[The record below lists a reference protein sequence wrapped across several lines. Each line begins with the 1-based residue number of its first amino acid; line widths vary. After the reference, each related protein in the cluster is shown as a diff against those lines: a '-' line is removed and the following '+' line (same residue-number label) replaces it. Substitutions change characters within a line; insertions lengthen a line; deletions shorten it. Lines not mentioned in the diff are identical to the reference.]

1 MQQQSAPRRPEG
13 VVFDTSAYPFVRIR
27 FGRFGDMEFDG
38 FLAEMEELI
47 KRPAPR
53 VLLVDTTYSS
63 IPTQA
68 QRRRLT
74 QWFSLHRAR
83 LKGEVT
89 GIAFVVPS
97 AVMRGVL
104 TAMFWIQPF
113 PAPYLFVR
121 NMAEG
126 LDACRHWLSQI
137 DPAAAED
144 EAALAGDSKGR

>member
-1 MQQQSAPRRPEG
+1 VQNSPASRRTER

-27 FGRFGDMEFDG
+27 FGRFGDAEFQG
-38 FLAEMEELI
+38 FMDEMEELI

-53 VLLVDTTYSS
+53 VLLIDTTNAS

-74 QWFSLHRAR
+74 QWLSEHRER
-83 LKGEVT
+83 LKGDVL
-89 GIAFVVPS
+89 GVAFVVPS

-113 PAPYLFVR
+113 PAPYLFVPTVT
-121 NMAEG
+121 EG
-126 LDACRHWLSQI
+126 LEACRHWLSKTG
-137 DPAAAED
+137 PGSGASGAT
-144 EAALAGDSKGR
+144 GS